1 MAAAFIRVGQTLSC
15 NLSIC
20 RSAAPHLQYVNK
32 TKAAYMRGACMCSS
46 PMLAW
51 TSSKTDQTSPLTKY
65 MGERPCNS
73 LHSENI
79 GPSFGFN
86 VNFIQYLWQK
96 LKIYSEFSNFSNV
109 CTENLS
115 MGSRSLLLQQGR
127 RWLIPDAMAR
137 KLLVFPL

>member
-1 MAAAFIRVGQTLSC
+1 MAAAFIRLGQTPSC

-20 RSAAPHLQYVNK
+20 HCGARYMYKPQ
-32 TKAAYMRGACMCSS
+32 AAYMRGACMCSS

-51 TSSKTDQTSPLTKY
+51 TSSKTDQTSSLTKY
-65 MGERPCNS
+65 MGKGHAIAS
-73 LHSENI
+73 ALHSD
-79 GPSFGFN
+79 FGFN

-109 CTENLS
+109 CTEFLS
-115 MGSRSLLLQQGR
+115 MGSRSLLLQQDR
-127 RWLIPDAMAR
+127 RWLIPNAMAR